1 MCVRVELLSFCSRS
15 LFVELNPICSFN
27 YPGIWKT
34 SAGKLSLQSVH
45 LLMRSLYTVVTLCSV
60 LQPRYVAFQQSF
72 IPWCG
77 FPESSSKG
85 RKGRLFCVCKTPLPL
100 LFMPLSALQISPSV
114 CVTGEKDGW
123 RGEGWGVL
131 RNQAAE
137 NPKYL
142 PRHPWHVVWIPP
154 IYSCSHSH
162 EVEVWPHLAAA
173 CLQSCMHGCVPVCI
187 FFYQVMGH
195 SYVTVC
201 KQWLYFSSS
210 TCRCNMTLLFQNPL
224 KKEVRVAGWFSEP
237 HD

>member
-1 MCVRVELLSFCSRS
+1 MCVRAELLSFCSTS
-15 LFVELNPICSFN
+15 FFVELNPIWSFN
-27 YPGIWKT
+27 WPGIWKT

-114 CVTGEKDGW
+114 SSVYVCVTGEKDGW
-123 RGEGWGVL
+123 GGSEESGSRKSQIPAEASLACCLNSPNLLMFTFSWSRGV
-131 RNQAAE
+131 A
-137 NPKYL
+137 
-142 PRHPWHVVWIPP
+142 PP
-154 IYSCSHSH
+154 CCSLSA
-162 EVEVWPHLAAA
+162 V
-173 CLQSCMHGCVPVCI
+173 MHARMCPCVH
-187 FFYQVMGH
+187 FLLSSDGTH

-201 KQWLYFSSS
+201 K
-210 TCRCNMTLLFQNPL
+210 
-224 KKEVRVAGWFSEP
+224 
-237 HD
+237 